1 MKKKSNSMFL
11 PALTYAGII
20 IGVLI
25 IHTIVM
31 DILELYFSTYN
42 NIAGVALPLIGVG
55 LAIYGYRKEYKNN
68 YISYQKALGFGVL
81 VSFIIALI
89 MSVFSFIYTKY
100 FNPELIEIGRRMAEE
115 RLIARGMSDDMIEQ
129 AMEQQKRFQTPF
141 IMILSGT
148 LMLTLFGTIFSLI
161 AAAVLKNEPK
171 DPFTETEVE

>member
-1 MKKKSNSMFL
+1 
-11 PALTYAGII
+11 
-20 IGVLI
+20 
-25 IHTIVM
+25 
-31 DILELYFSTYN
+31 
-42 NIAGVALPLIGVG
+42 
-55 LAIYGYRKEYKNN
+55 
-68 YISYQKALGFGVL
+68 
-81 VSFIIALI
+81 
-89 MSVFSFIYTKY
+89 
-100 FNPELIEIGRRMAEE
+100 MAEE